1 MRNHHRNHTA
11 PLAQEHCFCPARSVS
26 EERAQSCLRT
36 ANESILPQLRQ
47 RGLLTCQAI
56 EKSSL
61 ECLTGVK
68 NFSSSLNVDFS
79 PCCIFFNLCK
89 HGVEDTLYLI
99 RQPAAVFE
107 SGYKMVGWILCCWSW
122 LFSQIEHSSDTHFP
136 PGSPGSRVTLVSSIF
151 TSWLCPLVS

>member
-1 MRNHHRNHTA
+1 MRNHHRNHTT

-26 EERAQSCLRT
+26 EQKAQSCFRT

-61 ECLTGVK
+61 ESLTGVK
-68 NFSSSLNVDFS
+68 NFSSSLNVDFL

-107 SGYKMVGWILCCWSW
+107 SGVIKWLVGSFVSGLGCFHK
-122 LFSQIEHSSDTHFP
+122 LGHSSDTHFP
-136 PGSPGSRVTLVSSIF
+136 PWISQL
-151 TSWLCPLVS
+151 